1 MKAINIKIATFSF
14 AAMLLASCSD
24 SNNILENGG
33 TTPIK
38 TVVGSA
44 VTSTTDAQ
52 ELASRIT
59 NYKVQNTTASA
70 RTRAYKGSDWNGSS
84 IPEGAVELTSD
95 NDVYNAIHN
104 ESNGSVFVIPAG
116 VTITQKIDMAP
127 WINSQGKNRPITLYI
142 AGTLDNSNQDDAW
155 GAGNIRILKSGTFKG
170 FKNNSG
176 NGEVFGKNNI
186 VNYGK
191 LEIPKNVTKL
201 VLDGSNTL
209 IDNHGSLDLTNT
221 DVKLSNNAVLNV
233 TGTLKAKTLSITNS
247 EVYSGCS
254 ANISDFVYISN
265 DSKLHV
271 SYLHCK
277 NFKQDSGGKVVV
289 KDQSMIECDN
299 VFMNLNSQQGT
310 YALGETDAVC
320 VIKAAKLAFN
330 APGPDAE
337 NKIRCNMFATRGE
350 RAGFIVD
357 VPEDKIYGIT
367 DDNEKTLDAL
377 SDGNHGQ
384 AKRPK
389 DSSITE
395 EGHGVTLNNDCNVFL
410 SSSNEASKYVIKKTE
425 SEDCKTP
432 GFNDNKPQPDKPKTD
447 LIISVDYDHTH
458 NISATGIM
466 DLDGYLYMSYHTNQ
480 EQKDNADNSHGGCVE
495 VLTPVENNKIRLL
508 QYLYDSQRVIDFN
521 HLLAVELNN
530 GEKKIFLPGNSKKK
544 GALLS
549 YMTINGDHLL
559 ATESKEITT
568 ADVDKDGKPIVKIVE
583 PLQYAQ
589 LHPATEEY
597 KNGKYD
603 ENCVVYNK
611 EKDHLIVATTEGYV
625 VYDANT
631 MNEVDKIER
640 PGKVKHVAI
649 GDGKIVGLYLNDKNH
664 SSDDEVGA
672 TIEVINRIDEDFEN
686 STKFNTTVGIKP
698 NDGKNVVSVRDNM
711 IYVCQSGLGLYV
723 YNMKGEE
730 QWHWQMPK
738 AWNAKKN
745 VYKALCNG
753 CDVDDKYVYLAYGSY
768 GLVVLD
774 KNTHEVVAHRVASKS
789 ANYVKVKDNYIYV
802 AYGRDRLQV
811 YNLSTGAQT
820 ETNYQKK

>member
-1 MKAINIKIATFSF
+1 MKAINIKLATFSF

-59 NYKVQNTTASA
+59 NYKVTAETSKA
-70 RTRAYKGSDWNGSS
+70 RTRAYAGSDWDG
-84 IPEGAVELTSD
+84 ITVPENAAKIEKD
-95 NDVYNAIHN
+95 DYNAVIN
-104 ESNGSVFVIPAG
+104 VTNNNNIILIPAG
-116 VTITQKIDMAP
+116 VTIKTLFNME
-127 WINSQGKNRPITLYI
+127 GKTVYV
-142 AGTLDNSNQDDAW
+142 AGTLDYENCTWW
-155 GAGNIRILKSGTFKG
+155 GKGEIRVLKGGKFIG
-170 FKNNSG
+170 FKNQG
-176 NGEVFGKNNI
+176 NDGIEFLGQNKVI
-186 VNYGK
+186 NYGTIAAPQNATD
-191 LEIPKNVTKL
+191 LTIASQIV
-201 VLDGSNTL
+201 
-209 IDNHGSLDLTNT
+209 DNHGSLDLSGKNIHF
-221 DVKLSNNAVLNV
+221 SNNAILNV
-233 TGTLKAKTLSITNS
+233 TGTLKANSLSITNS

-254 ANISDFVYISN
+254 ANISDFVYMSN
-265 DSKLHV
+265 GSELHV

-299 VFMNLNSQQGT
+299 LFMNLNSQQDT
-310 YALGETDAVC
+310 YALSETDAVC

-330 APGPDAE
+330 APGPDAK
-337 NKIRCNMFATRGE
+337 NKISCDMFSTSGE

-357 VPEDKIYGIT
+357 VPEDKIYGVT
-367 DDNEKTLDAL
+367 NDEEETLGAL
-377 SDGNHGQ
+377 SDGKHGQ
-384 AKRPK
+384 KRRPK

-395 EGHGVTLNNDCNVFL
+395 EGYGVTLNNHGNVFL
-410 SSSNEASKYVIKKTE
+410 SSSDEASKYVIKKTE

-432 GFNDNKPQPDKPKTD
+432 GFNDNKTQPDKPKTD
-447 LIISVDYDHTH
+447 LIISVEYDHTH
-458 NISATGIM
+458 EISATGIM

-480 EQKDNADNSHGGCVE
+480 EQTDNNANSHGGCVE
-495 VLTPVENNKIRLL
+495 VLTPVKNNKVQLL

-544 GALLS
+544 GALLG
-549 YMTINGDHLL
+549 YMTINDDHML

-568 ADVDKDGKPIVKIVE
+568 ADVDKDGNPIIKIVE

-597 KNGKYD
+597 KNGNYD

-611 EKDHLIVATTEGYV
+611 KKDHLIVATTEGYV

-631 MNEVDKIER
+631 MNEVDRIER

-649 GDGKIVGLYLNDKNH
+649 GNGKIVGLYLKDKNH
-664 SSDDEVGA
+664 TSDDEVGA
-672 TIEVINRIDEDFEN
+672 TIEVISRDDEDFEN

-698 NDGKNVVSVRDNM
+698 NDGKNVVSVTDNL

-723 YNMKGEE
+723 YDMKGKE
-730 QWHWQMPK
+730 QWHWQMPS
-738 AWNAKKN
+738 AWNDKKK

-789 ANYVKVKDNYIYV
+789 ANYVKVRDNYIYV

-811 YNLSTGAQT
+811 YNLSTGTHT